1 MQKAQKHKRSQFMNN
16 KFRNLSHPSKA
27 SRYFDYTLFQFYL
40 SECLKFL
47 TGSGTADVPK
57 PMGACEEDKR
67 GI

>member
-1 MQKAQKHKRSQFMNN
+1 MNN